1 MTFTFRTTAFTLA
14 LLLSLATG
22 SARAEEPGADRD
34 VLDRLVALI
43 RTSQK
48 QVDNGHPQ
56 DALSTLAE
64 AKLLAAAARRD
75 EEVQQIDRRIADV
88 QEKVAAAKAKAADDG
103 AQAPVQ
109 APAKDEGDGKTEVK
123 DAAAANPAN
132 QGVLVTLDDCIE
144 ISIQNNLSLKI
155 SRLNDRVS
163 DIAVREAWSKYYPNF
178 DFGVSHSGGQSGDA
192 HSNTTSL
199 DGSITQTSPWGT
211 TLTVGAGESIFHPG
225 GPAARRSSDWGAALN
240 QPLWKGAGLDV
251 GMHGIRTSRINRL
264 ISRGL
269 LELDVQDLIFDV
281 KTAYQNCI
289 RQLQSLQVNLRA
301 VKSAETFLRLTEAQE
316 KAGRV
321 TKLEVYNAEVQ
332 LADRKLSLTTN
343 ERQLEDAKDS
353 LKRLMDVD
361 LEEKLRVE
369 EVPVEFGENPP
380 ANREVRIETDDPSG
394 TVLLATYEVVE
405 KEFTRD
411 DGSKGK
417 TTEIGNPVGKPVVMY
432 RAKRFDEATILSE
445 ALTNR
450 IDLLNSRRG
459 VAIQKLDTL
468 LARDGLGHQID
479 LDLSYGRSQTGG
491 SFKDSHGYE
500 DHDYSAEIRMKLP
513 WGKIKDRAAYERAL
527 LDLQR
532 AEVELKDARTLVH
545 LETRDILRRLREGEK
560 VILIQGKKV
569 EQAKRTVEASQI
581 SFERGLK
588 DSFDVIQ
595 AEDNLLRAKTDFI
608 NATIAYTIF
617 LAQLERV
624 VGKPTGRV
632 DLSGQSVGGLI
643 DSTLPGDLRQRPKPK
658 PAPDADPDPADEP
671 LKVNYRRVKMS
682 EDKDGKEDKK
692 AKTEEKAEKTE
703 AAPAE

>member
-1 MTFTFRTTAFTLA
+1 MPVLA
-14 LLLSLATG
+14 AG
-22 SARAEEPGADRD
+22 SARAEEPAADRE

-48 QVDNGHPQ
+48 QETAGQ
-56 DALSTLAE
+56 SQEALSTLAE
-64 AKLLAAAARRD
+64 AKLLATAARRD
-75 EEVQQIDRRIADV
+75 DEVRQIDRRIADV
-88 QEKVAAAKAKAADDG
+88 QEKLAAAKAKAAEDG

-123 DAAAANPAN
+123 DAGAVNPAN
-132 QGVLVTLDDCIE
+132 VGVLVSLEDCIE
-144 ISIQNNLSLKI
+144 IAIQNNLSLKI
-155 SRLNDRVS
+155 SRLNDRTS
-163 DIAVREAWSKYYPNF
+163 DIAVREAWAKYYPDF

-192 HSNTTSL
+192 HSNSTTL

-211 TLTVGAGESIFHPG
+211 TLSVGASESIFHPG
-225 GPAARRSSDWGAALN
+225 GPAARRSSDWGAALS

-251 GMHGIRTSRINRL
+251 GMHGIRSSRINRL

-332 LADRKLSLTTN
+332 LADRKLALTTN
-343 ERQLEDAKDS
+343 ERQLEDAKDT

-380 ANREVRIETDDPSG
+380 EKREVRIETDDPSG

-405 KEFTRD
+405 KEITRE
-411 DGSKGK
+411 DGSKGR

-432 RAKRFDEATILSE
+432 RAKRFDETTILSE

-459 VAIQKLDTL
+459 VALQKLDTL

-527 LDLQR
+527 LDLQK
-532 AEVELKDARTLVH
+532 AEIQLKDARTQVH

-643 DSTLPGDLRQRPKPK
+643 DSTLPGELRQRPQPK
-658 PAPDADPDPADEP
+658 PAPDAEADPADEP

-682 EDKDGKEDKK
+682 EDKDSKEDKK
-692 AKTEEKAEKTE
+692 AKKEKKAEKTE
-703 AAPAE
+703 AAPETKPAE